1 MAPKAKGSGEAEAYW
16 EEFRSHLVPNEILYG
31 LVRIV
36 MGDAESRRPKFVFVI
51 WLGRQCSVMQK
62 APVGMQKGDVKR
74 VIGAIHLE
82 IETDAVDEL
91 ELASVKKQL
100 KKSMGADYDMGSNS
114 RSASGKEGNADKASG
129 AEVRYETQQ
138 SAIKAKAAAA
148 YEGGHTVKVSG
159 GIGSLSPKP
168 ASSSAAVGQY
178 RCVKKSQIR
187 SGFEM
192 DSAKAGVMA
201 VGTELEALELRVN
214 DKGVTRVRFSG
225 GWLSEKT
232 GAGALCLQAQAPP
245 A

>member
-1 MAPKAKGSGEAEAYW
+1 MVADEVDDFLDRDKLVFNICSNKGNAFGKETLESYFEVSRAVYLGEAYPEATLASSRNPEYW
-16 EEFRSHLVPNEILYG
+16 RQLH
-31 LVRIV
+31 
-36 MGDAESRRPKFVFVI
+36 AKF
-51 WLGRQCSVMQK
+51 
-62 APVGMQKGDVKR
+62 
-74 VIGAIHLE
+74 GAIHLE

-168 ASSSAAVGQY
+168 TTAPSAAVGQY

-192 DSAKAGVMA
+192 DSAKAQELLEKYDTNQSGEMEFDEFVELSVA
-201 VGTELEALELRVN
+201 LNRVALNVAGT
-214 DKGVTRVRFSG
+214 
-225 GWLSEKT
+225 LS
-232 GAGALCLQAQAPP
+232 
-245 A
+245 